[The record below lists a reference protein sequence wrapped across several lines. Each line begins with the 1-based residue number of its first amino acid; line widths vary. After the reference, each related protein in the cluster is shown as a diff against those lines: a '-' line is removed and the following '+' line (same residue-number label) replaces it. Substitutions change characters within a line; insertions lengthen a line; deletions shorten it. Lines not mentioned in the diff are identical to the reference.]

1 MVLTSTIETNN
12 EDMIR
17 IIYNHYFS
25 EEYYDYKEFILN
37 YADYDADKKNYIVKP
52 VFENTYRDY
61 LYY

>member
-1 MVLTSTIETNN
+1 
-12 EDMIR
+12 MIR